1 MLKNSICKRQETET
15 VVHAREGGRPLG
27 QDGRVAH
34 LNDSDNIGEA
44 ALQVVSI
51 DDHAKGKAGAFVTVY
66 QLADEPRTCEE
77 TSNTDMEATV
87 SLPEEGRTRGTLQP
101 PHLRPCTG

>member
-1 MLKNSICKRQETET
+1 MRGWGAGL
-15 VVHAREGGRPLG
+15 
-27 QDGRVAH
+27 RVPH

-51 DDHAKGKAGAFVTVY
+51 DEHAKGKAGAFVAVD

-77 TSNTDMEATV
+77 TSNIDMEATV
-87 SLPEEGRTRGTLQP
+87 SFLRMVRGGGRYSRLT
-101 PHLRPCTG
+101 